1 MYYMDFST
9 LLNLF
14 QNFNPQNP
22 YCQGVGGILQAYQ
35 SALPNI
41 QLYGPTNFAPV
52 INHVAR

>member
-1 MYYMDFST
+1 MDFST

>member
-1 MYYMDFST
+1 MDFMDFST